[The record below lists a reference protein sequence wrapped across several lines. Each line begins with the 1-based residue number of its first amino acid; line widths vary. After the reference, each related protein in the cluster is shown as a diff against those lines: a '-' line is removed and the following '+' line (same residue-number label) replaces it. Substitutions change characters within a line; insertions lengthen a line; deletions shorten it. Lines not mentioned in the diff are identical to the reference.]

1 MLYNGSSPDR
11 GVIAIR
17 VKGVNAMPTIDMPLE
32 QLRAYQGTNPR
43 PADFDAFW
51 ARSLE
56 QMNAVEPDIQL
67 TPSWFQSPV
76 AECFDLYYTG
86 VGGARVH
93 AKYLKPKK
101 AAASA
106 PAMLMF
112 HGYTGS
118 SGDWQDKLGYA
129 ASGFHVAAMDCRG
142 QGGESED
149 VGGVRGNTQNGHIIR
164 GLQNGPDKL
173 LFRDI
178 FLDTA
183 LLAKI
188 VMDMPGVDPGRVG
201 AMGGSQGGG
210 LTLACAAL
218 EPRIAR
224 AAPVYPFLCDYR
236 RVWEMDLA
244 KDAYQDVAEYFRHF
258 DPLHEQEEW
267 VFTALGYIDAAQL
280 ASRIRGEV
288 LMATGLMDN
297 ICPPSTQFAAYN
309 RITAPKNMMIYPD
322 FGHEALPGCDD
333 RIYRFM
339 AALV

>member
-1 MLYNGSSPDR
+1 
-11 GVIAIR
+11 
-17 VKGVNAMPTIDMPLE
+17 MPVIDMPLE
-32 QLRAYQGTNPR
+32 QLRAYPGTNPR
-43 PADFDAFW
+43 PQDFDAFW
-51 ARSLE
+51 ARALE
-56 QMNAVEPDIQL
+56 QMNAVEPNVQL
-67 TPSWFQSPV
+67 VSSRFQSPV

-93 AKYLKPKK
+93 AKYLRPKN

-106 PAMLMF
+106 PAVLMF
-112 HGYTGS
+112 HGYTQDA
-118 SGDWQDKLGYA
+118 GDWLPKLGYA
-129 ASGFHVAAMDCRG
+129 ASGFHVAALDCRG

-149 VGGVRGNTQNGHIIR
+149 VGGVHGNTFSGHIIR
-164 GLQNGPDKL
+164 GLQDGPDKL

-188 VMDMPGVDPGRVG
+188 VMGMPGVDPGRVG
-201 AMGGSQGGG
+201 ATGGSQGGG

-244 KDAYQDVAEYFRHF
+244 KDAYQEITEYFRHF
-258 DPLHEQEEW
+258 DPLHEREEQ

-280 ASRIRGEV
+280 APRIRGEV

-309 RITAPKNMMIYPD
+309 RITSAKSMLIYPD
-322 FGHEALPGCDD
+322 FGHEPIPGCDD
-333 RIYRFM
+333 HIYRFM
-339 AALV
+339 AALL

>member
-1 MLYNGSSPDR
+1 
-11 GVIAIR
+11 
-17 VKGVNAMPTIDMPLE
+17 MPVIDMPLE
-32 QLRAYQGTNPR
+32 QLRAYPGTNPR
-43 PADFDAFW
+43 PQDFDAFW
-51 ARSLE
+51 ARALE
-56 QMNAVEPDIQL
+56 QMNAVEPNVQL
-67 TPSWFQSPV
+67 VPSRFQSPV

-93 AKYLKPKK
+93 AKYLRPKN

-106 PAMLMF
+106 PAVLMF
-112 HGYTGS
+112 HGYTQDA
-118 SGDWQDKLGYA
+118 GDWLPKLGYA
-129 ASGFHVAAMDCRG
+129 ASGFHVAALDCRG

-149 VGGVRGNTQNGHIIR
+149 VGGVHGNTHNGHIIR
-164 GLQNGPDKL
+164 GLQDGPDKL

-188 VMDMPGVDPGRVG
+188 VMGMPGVDPDRVG
-201 AMGGSQGGG
+201 ATGGSQGGG

-244 KDAYQDVAEYFRHF
+244 KDAYQEITEYFRHF
-258 DPLHEQEEW
+258 DPLHEREEQ
-267 VFTALGYIDAAQL
+267 VFTTLGYIDAAQL
-280 ASRIRGEV
+280 APRIRGEV

-309 RITAPKNMMIYPD
+309 RITSAKSMLIYPD
-322 FGHEALPGCDD
+322 FGHEPIPGCDD
-333 RIYRFM
+333 HIYRFM
-339 AALV
+339 AALL